1 MDEGDFGPG
10 AVGEAGTRRI
20 SFAPNRRYPS
30 NSVNHRKYN
39 VFNLIPKFLFLQF
52 RFFFNFFYLA
62 ITVTQLIPE
71 FRIGFLITYVG
82 PLMFV
87 LLVSLV
93 KELVDE
99 FQRWKRD
106 RELNLQKYKV
116 LSADGVTLMASQSL
130 CVGHVIEIEAGERV
144 PADLIL
150 LKTSDEIG
158 STFIKTTQLDGET
171 DWKLRRSIPA
181 MQSSENIFDLDVE
194 FEVEAPRAEIYDF
207 AGKVIINGQ
216 THAIGVESTI
226 WCDASV
232 ASGSAIGVVAY
243 TGKDTRSAMNA
254 TPAPV
259 KVGIFDIELN
269 RYSSV
274 LFALLFLASFLASS
288 LNGFGGNF
296 HILLVRFVL
305 LFSFIIPISM
315 RCNLDVSRLFYSV
328 NTGNDMCIEGAI
340 MRNSSI
346 PEELGRVQFVF
357 TDKTGTLTKNEM
369 EFRKLQIDNIVFTDQ
384 SDDAHFFSFLA
395 LALCHCVTVTRDG
408 FQASS
413 PDEVALVKHAAEIGF
428 RLLDR
433 SDTEMTLE
441 IKGQRVTFEILA
453 LLPFSSVWRSM
464 GILVRNSTYG
474 NLLICK
480 GADSAISS
488 MVLPNE
494 WLMEVV
500 GNLAREG
507 LRTLVYAYRKLNDTE
522 TSAFMTQYRE
532 ASTSVI
538 DRSGKI
544 LSVFQSASHSMEL
557 LGVTGVE
564 DKLQDSVAETL
575 EALAAANM
583 KVWMLTGDKL
593 ETAIC
598 VALSSRLFCRE
609 EEYLVLKS
617 YEELSV
623 YANSNPRRVPPLVI
637 DGTAMQQALVAAPK
651 AFVEFALRAPA
662 ITVCR
667 CSPSQKESVVK
678 TVRSHSSVV
687 TCAVGDG
694 GNDVSMIQAASI
706 GIGIVGREGKQA
718 SLAADVSINTFAH
731 LQRLLLWHGSNYY
744 KHSSRLAQFVMH
756 RGVIMTVTQAI
767 YSLLFNFVPAP
778 LYNDWLMMGFATFFT
793 MFPVFSLIFDEFI
806 ESTTVMAFPELYHKC
821 QKGRYLSA
829 KTFIGWTWL
838 AVYQGSVIVFL
849 SIALFGSKAV
859 ESRHLQSTAFT
870 SLVLT
875 ELLLIAMNIN
885 KFNWISVTSEVC
897 SVLMYLISM
906 VVLSDAFDMNFI
918 FSWSFAWRILL
929 VTTVAVVPQ
938 AIYELLSRMFSPSHE
953 ERLRKSSSLEVLR
966 FVIL

>member
-1 MDEGDFGPG
+1 MSGDGG
-10 AVGEAGTRRI
+10 DGDAVETRRF
-20 SFAPNRRYPS
+20 SFEVSRRFPS

-106 RELNLQKYKV
+106 RELNMQRYKV
-116 LSADGVTLMASQSL
+116 LSRDGIRMMASQSL
-130 CVGHVIEIEAGERV
+130 CVGHVLEIEAGERV

-150 LKTSDEIG
+150 LRTSDEIG

-181 MQSSENIFDLDVE
+181 MQACGNLFGLDVE

-207 AGKVIINGQ
+207 AGKVTINGQ

-232 ASGSAIGVVAY
+232 ASGSVIGVVAY
-243 TGKDTRSAMNA
+243 TGRDTRSAMNA

-274 LFALLFLASFLASS
+274 LFALLFLASFLAAS
-288 LNGFGGNF
+288 LNGFGNNF

-315 RCNLDVSRLFYSV
+315 RCNLDVSRLFYSI
-328 NTGNDMCIEGAI
+328 NIGNDMCIEGAI

-357 TDKTGTLTKNEM
+357 TDKTGTLTRNEM
-369 EFRKLQIDNIVFTDQ
+369 EFRKLQIDNLIFTDQ
-384 SDDAHFFSFLA
+384 TDDAHFFSFLA

-413 PDEVALVKHAAEIGF
+413 PDEVALVKHAACIGF
-428 RLLDR
+428 KLVDR
-433 SDTEMTLE
+433 SDTQMTIEL
-441 IKGQRVTFEILA
+441 KDGNRVTFEIMA

-464 GILVRNSTYG
+464 GILVRSSTYG

-480 GADSAISS
+480 GADSAISQ

-507 LRTLVYAYRKLNDTE
+507 LRTLVFACRKLDDDEMNR
-522 TSAFMTQYRE
+522 FMAEYRE

-538 DRSGKI
+538 DRSGRI
-544 LSVFQSASHSMEL
+544 LSAFMSVSHSMEL

-575 EALAAANM
+575 EALSAANM

-609 EEYLVLKS
+609 TEYLILKS

-623 YANSNPRRVPPLVI
+623 YANSNPRHVPPLVI

-651 AFVEFALRAPA
+651 AFVDFALRAPA

-678 TVRSHSSVV
+678 TVRKHSSVV

-694 GNDVSMIQAASI
+694 GNDVAMIQAASI

-731 LQRLLLWHGSNYY
+731 LQRLLLWHGSNCY

-767 YSLLFNFVPAP
+767 YSLLFNLVPAP

-806 ESTTVMAFPELYHKC
+806 ESSTVMAFPELYHKC

-849 SIALFGSKAV
+849 SIALFRSRAV

-885 KFNWISVTSEVC
+885 SFNWFSIASEIC
-897 SVLMYLISM
+897 SLFIYLLSM
-906 VVLSDAFDMNFI
+906 VILSDAFDMNFI
-918 FSWSFAWRILL
+918 FSWSFTWRIL
-929 VTTVAVVPQ
+929 VITTVAVVPQ
-938 AIYELLSRMFSPSHE
+938 TIYELLSRMFSPSHE